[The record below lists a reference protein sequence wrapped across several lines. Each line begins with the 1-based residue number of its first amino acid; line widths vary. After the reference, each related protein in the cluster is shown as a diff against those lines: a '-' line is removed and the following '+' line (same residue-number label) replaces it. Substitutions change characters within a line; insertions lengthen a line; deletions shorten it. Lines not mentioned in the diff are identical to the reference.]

1 MANRKT
7 MAGLPAISEYRTL
20 RLFTVFILY
29 MAQGAPVGVFF
40 FAIPAWLAMNGASP
54 LAIGGVLS
62 ATSLPWTL
70 KFVNGFLMDR
80 FTFLPMGRRRI
91 WLIGAQSVMIAG
103 LGLLAVTNPGPADIA
118 TLSLFSFLIMA
129 ATTFQ
134 DVAIDG
140 MAVDLVP
147 DDERARASGFMFGG
161 QSIGIA
167 AGTAFSGFAIAAI
180 GLSGAMLGIA
190 AFVGVVLL
198 MIMLLRERPGERL
211 LPWTP
216 GAASPI
222 SAARQ
227 AGTFWPLFRAVW
239 TAMVR
244 RDTGLLVVALVSI
257 GLLDGFFLAT
267 MPLIATDIAG
277 WTDAE
282 YSALSGTGNLLAGVL
297 GVFVFGFLADKLGT
311 RPATMLGFCLLGT
324 GIAFY
329 LMRQLAWSSAIMVQA
344 ATLGFLSL
352 FTLTS
357 IAICASAMK
366 VCSLKVAATQ
376 FTLFMAISNLGIT
389 LASAAFGLVTALGG
403 YPAVLA
409 VMIVIAGI
417 GAGAMYLF
425 NEARLKQRVL
435 DEIDGAVAAF

>member
-1 MANRKT
+1 
-7 MAGLPAISEYRTL
+7 
-20 RLFTVFILY
+20 
-29 MAQGAPVGVFF
+29 
-40 FAIPAWLAMNGASP
+40 
-54 LAIGGVLS
+54 
-62 ATSLPWTL
+62 
-70 KFVNGFLMDR
+70 
-80 FTFLPMGRRRI
+80 
-91 WLIGAQSVMIAG
+91 
-103 LGLLAVTNPGPADIA
+103 
-118 TLSLFSFLIMA
+118 
-129 ATTFQ
+129 
-134 DVAIDG
+134 
-140 MAVDLVP
+140 
-147 DDERARASGFMFGG
+147 
-161 QSIGIA
+161 
-167 AGTAFSGFAIAAI
+167 
-180 GLSGAMLGIA
+180 
-190 AFVGVVLL
+190 
-198 MIMLLRERPGERL
+198 
-211 LPWTP
+211 
-216 GAASPI
+216 
-222 SAARQ
+222 
-227 AGTFWPLFRAVW
+227 
-239 TAMVR
+239 
-244 RDTGLLVVALVSI
+244 VALVSI